1 MAGHVNDTSDGLM
14 SGINVTP
21 LVDITLVL
29 LVVFLV
35 TAKVLAANALEVDLP
50 HAATAQSEQQI
61 LHIAIAADGR
71 TSIDDIAMTDDNAIV
86 SKARAALAADPEAR
100 AVIDADGR
108 VEHARVVHVMDVLRR
123 MGVTRLAFGVEPE
136 VAP

>member
-1 MAGHVNDTSDGLM
+1 MA
-14 SGINVTP
+14 GINVTP

-50 HAATAQSEQQI
+50 HAATAQSEQTI
-61 LHIAIAADGR
+61 LHIVVAADGR
-71 TSIDDIAMTDDNAIV
+71 TSIDNTAMPDDGAIM
-86 SKARAALAADPEAR
+86 ARVRGALATDPEAR
-100 AVIDADGR
+100 AVIDADNH
-108 VEHARVVHVMDVLRR
+108 VEHGRVVHVMDLLRR
-123 MGVTRLAFGVEPE
+123 MGLTRLAFGVEPE